1 MVAVFQF
8 MITTVYLLNKVLLGK
23 RMCLSFS

>member
-1 MVAVFQF
+1 MIAVFQF

-23 RMCLSFS
+23 WTCLSFS